1 MESSSNCFFFN
12 SRISIQIWENTK
24 RPFSAGS
31 IPPGTFTMIVWL
43 LSRKIPVQNVRLNPS
58 STPSLVYELQSYFSI
73 LVELGKHPHIV
84 EFLDSFSDKRRSFIV
99 MEFCRFGSLKDLIDE
114 QGTLPLRCGWLQVIW
129 TLYSF
134 ELFKFNTFSSR
145 LFPLSSIS
153 IPISFFTA
161 ISNLITF

>member
-1 MESSSNCFFFN
+1 
-12 SRISIQIWENTK
+12 
-24 RPFSAGS
+24 
-31 IPPGTFTMIVWL
+31 MIVWL

-114 QGTLPLRCGWLQVIW
+114 QGTLPLRCGWLQVI
-129 TLYSF
+129 
-134 ELFKFNTFSSR
+134 
-145 LFPLSSIS
+145 
-153 IPISFFTA
+153 
-161 ISNLITF
+161 